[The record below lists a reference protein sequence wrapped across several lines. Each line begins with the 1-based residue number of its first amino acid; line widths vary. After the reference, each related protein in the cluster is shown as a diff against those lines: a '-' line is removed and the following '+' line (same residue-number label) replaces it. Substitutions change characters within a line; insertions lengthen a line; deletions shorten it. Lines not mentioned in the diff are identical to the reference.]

1 MIELKGI
8 TKRFAATTALDHVS
22 IQMDL
27 GSRVVVVGES
37 GAGKST
43 LLRCLA
49 GLESWDS
56 GELYWNSKP
65 IAQGHLVRQ
74 PNMQI
79 SLLTQDYSVYPH
91 LTVDRNLRVSMQ
103 SLALST
109 HDQLLRLQEV
119 VERFELGALL
129 NRRPAELSGGQLQR
143 VALAKTLIR
152 RPTLLL
158 LDEPFSQLDPSL
170 RDQCRAAV
178 LAIVEQCN
186 AILVMVTHDPFDAL
200 RMATHLVVL
209 ADGKVLQQDQPQMVY
224 ASPGDRRVA
233 QLTSP
238 FGLSEVAVQLPDQRQ
253 RVIVFRPEAVQVGIV
268 PDSIDADTIA
278 FSGCIQRTEF
288 IGFARLAT
296 VAIHHCSLGKLVH
309 RAEVK
314 VLQEA
319 AANTRETELR
329 FWLRRESV
337 LLDH

>member
-1 MIELKGI
+1 MLELKGI
-8 TKRFAATTALDHVS
+8 TRRFGATTALDHVD

-43 LLRCLA
+43 LLRCMA
-49 GLESWDS
+49 GLETWDS
-56 GELYWNSKP
+56 GELYWNSKL
-65 IAQGHLVRQ
+65 ISQSHLVRE
-74 PNMQI
+74 PKLQI

-103 SLALST
+103 SLSLSAV
-109 HDQLLRLQEV
+109 DQQSRLQEV
-119 VERFELGALL
+119 IERFDLGLLL

-178 LAIVEQCN
+178 LEIVERCN
-186 AILVMVTHDPFDAL
+186 AILVMVTHDTFDAL

-209 ADGKVLQQDQPQMVY
+209 ADGKVLQQNRPEVVY
-224 ASPGDRRVA
+224 ASPNERRVA
-233 QLTSP
+233 ELTSP
-238 FGLSEVAVQLPDQRQ
+238 FGLCEVAVQRPDQTQ
-253 RVIVFRPEAVQVGIV
+253 RSIVFRPEAVQFGIV
-268 PDSIDADTIA
+268 PDRTDHEPIT
-278 FSGCIQRTEF
+278 FSGRILRTEF
-288 IGFARLAT
+288 IGLARLTT
-296 VAIHHCSLGKLVH
+296 VAIEQCSLGKLVH

-314 VLQEA
+314 VLQEVTA
-319 AANTRETELR
+319 QRSEADLR
-329 FWLRRESV
+329 FWIRREAV